1 MNSFR
6 STARR
11 RSAYCAASA
20 LAIALASPA
29 MAQDAPA
36 QEAAA
41 EAPGAIIVTG
51 TRIKTNGFNE
61 PTPATV
67 FSVAATE
74 DLGIVNAGDI
84 VKLIP
89 QNTSFQSDAVAGITA
104 GANVGASYA
113 NLRGLNPD
121 AGTRTLTLVNSRRF
135 VPTSDGGAVD
145 LNLIPTAM
153 IERVE
158 TVTGGASAAYGSD
171 AISGVINLILDTDLE
186 GFRAQ
191 GDYGQTFR
199 GDGEDYHASL
209 VYGTRIGDRGHIVI
223 GGEYQ
228 KKQGIGD
235 CSENREWCA
244 EGWDVFVNANNV
256 LLDGSASGYDRP
268 GTPGYGQ
275 PHYII
280 GPNSKQAFNDAR
292 GVVRN
297 RAPAPL
303 AARNIRFTDDGTGIV
318 QFDPGEYVQ
327 NSLTGP
333 RMGGDGESTYA
344 DSDLQTPV
352 ERYVGYLHAEYEL
365 TDGLKAYTELTY
377 ANRKASNSGV
387 TAGPRSTYFVNADN
401 AFLPDAL
408 KTLLAGQQFSL
419 GKDVDAQIPHFNSVE
434 ANVWRG
440 VIGLSGE
447 IADNWNWD
455 IYYQYGRNERHQS
468 SRYSRVNTEFQYA
481 LDAVDEGLVKTG
493 VANGNIVCR
502 ENTKATPNA
511 RAQGCVPMNLF
522 GLDNL
527 SQAAIDYA
535 YRPVV
540 EDFLYSQHVVA
551 ATVSGNLFDGIG
563 AGPVGVAAGAEY
575 RKETGD
581 VTHGDIPNYT
591 DYAFTFGLDYGG
603 SIEVFEAFSEV
614 NVPLLADTPFFE
626 QLEVNGAVR
635 WTSNK
640 AANAFTGE
648 EKSTDAVS
656 YKISGIWEV
665 GSGLRLRG
673 SRSRDMRAAGFRE
686 LFLRNVPT
694 EEGSSL
700 GIVDNRNR
708 PGAGNDDATP
718 ILNGGSFAL
727 RPEKADT
734 TTAGVVFSPD
744 FIPGLRL
751 SVDWYQIAI
760 KDAVTTLGGQ
770 RIVDF
775 CHEFDLFCE
784 RIVSGADTGVQ
795 FGSPGDGGITFID
808 ARQVNLGQMTVRGFD
823 FEVDYR
829 LPLSDIA
836 EGWGGTLG
844 LRLLGNHQYD
854 FKVQAD
860 PTTPV
865 IDYAGQTG
873 PVGAS
878 GNFSPSPAWIWNG
891 FLSYDS
897 GPFNATLSFRRIGK
911 GIYNVERIGP
921 EDEGYDPT
929 LRNSINTNRVDGATY
944 FGLAMS
950 YQIPLGSSD
959 DNYIEVFGAIDNLFD
974 KKPPIAPG
982 GGGLGG
988 SNYPTNPVFFD
999 TFGSRFRTGV
1009 RARF

>member
-1 MNSFR
+1 MAKFGSLL
-6 STARR
+6 SGGV
-11 RSAYCAASA
+11 YCSASA
-20 LAIALASPA
+20 LAVALSVPA
-29 MAQDAPA
+29 VAQERAPA
-36 QEAAA
+36 SAAVN
-41 EAPGAIIVTG
+41 EPGSPIIVTG

-67 FSVAATE
+67 FSVETTE
-74 DLGIVNAGDI
+74 NLGIVNAGDI

-89 QNTSFQSDAVAGITA
+89 QNTAFQSDAVAGITA

-121 AGTRTLTLVNSRRF
+121 AGTRTLTLVNGRRF

-186 GFRAQ
+186 GLRLQ

-199 GDGEDYHASL
+199 GDGADYHASL
-209 VYGTRIGDRGHIVI
+209 VYGTRIGDRGHLVI

-228 KKQGIGD
+228 KKEGIGD
-235 CSENREWCA
+235 CSELREWCA
-244 EGWDVFVNANNV
+244 ESWDVYVNANNV
-256 LLDGSASGYDRP
+256 LPDGSLSGYDRP

-275 PHYII
+275 PNYII
-280 GPNSKQAFNDAR
+280 GPNSRQAFNDAR

-297 RAPAPL
+297 REPAPL
-303 AARNIRFTDDGTGIV
+303 AARNQRFTEDGTGIV

-352 ERYVGYLHAEYEL
+352 ERYVGYLHGEYEL
-365 TDGLKAYTELTY
+365 ADGLTAFAELTY

-408 KTLLAGQQFSL
+408 RTLLAGQQFSL
-419 GKDVDAQIPHFNSVE
+419 GKDVDAQIPHYNSVE
-434 ANVWRG
+434 ADVWRG

-447 IADNWNWD
+447 IGQNWNWD
-455 IYYQYGRNERHQS
+455 VYYQYGRNKREQF

-493 VANGNIVCR
+493 VANGNVVCR
-502 ENTKATPNA
+502 ELTKVTPNP

-527 SQAAIDYA
+527 DQAAIDYA

-540 EDFLYSQHVVA
+540 ENFLYSQHVAA
-551 ATVSGNLFDGIG
+551 ATISGRLFDGIG
-563 AGPVGVAAGAEY
+563 AGPVGSAVGVEY
-575 RKETGD
+575 RKESGD

-603 SIEVFEAFSEV
+603 SIEVFEAFGEL
-614 NVPLLADTPFFE
+614 NVPLLADTPFAE
-626 QLEVNGAVR
+626 LLEVNGALR
-635 WTSNK
+635 WTSNT
-640 AANAFTGE
+640 ASDAFTGE
-648 EKSTDAVS
+648 EKTTDAIS

-665 GSGLRLRG
+665 GGGLRFRG
-673 SRSRDMRAAGFRE
+673 SRSRDIRAAGFRE

-700 GIVDNRNR
+700 GIVDNPGI
-708 PGAGNDDATP
+708 PGAGNDDPTP

-727 RPEKADT
+727 NPEKADT
-734 TTAGVVFSPD
+734 TTAGVVFSPS

-775 CHEFDLFCE
+775 CDEFDLFCD
-784 RIVSGADTGVQ
+784 RIA
-795 FGSPGDGGITFID
+795 FASPSDITFID

-829 LPLSDIA
+829 LPLSNIS
-836 EGWGGTLG
+836 ENWGGTLG

-854 FKVQAD
+854 FQVQAD

-865 IDYAGQTG
+865 VDYAGQTG
-873 PVGAS
+873 PVGAA
-878 GNFSPSPAWIWNG
+878 GNFNPSPSWIWNG

-897 GPFNATLSFRRIGK
+897 GPFNTTLSFRRISK

-950 YQIPLGSSD
+950 YQIPLGSSA

-974 KKPPIAPG
+974 TKPPVAPG